1 MNRGADLPGAT
12 SHGQRPMTSAALNR
26 TVRELLD
33 LTGGYLDQKGVTSAR
48 LNAERLLADVL
59 GLTRLELFCQ
69 HDRPVLGAE
78 VARYRELVRRRAG
91 GEPLQQILGE
101 TEFYGRPF
109 KMEAGVFIPR
119 PETERLVEACL
130 KLLEPL
136 RRGDR
141 TPVALEIG
149 CGSGAIGVSLAC
161 ELPRLQ
167 VHASDVNPLAVSL
180 TLRNARALGAGARV
194 HAAEGSRFDALPAA
208 LRGQADLLVS
218 NPPYVRSA
226 DIARLDVEVRD
237 HEPVAAL
244 DGGPDGLKFYRAIAS
259 AMRDWLRPGG
269 QVAVEIGDDQG
280 AEVSGILAASGG
292 LDSQVIQD
300 YAGRDRVVTARV
312 GEAEADDG

>member
-1 MNRGADLPGAT
+1 
-12 SHGQRPMTSAALNR
+12 MTSAALNR
-26 TVRELLD
+26 TVRELLE
-33 LTGGYLDQKGVTSAR
+33 LTAAYLDQKGVTSAR

-78 VARYRELVRRRAG
+78 VAKYRELVRRRAG

-109 KMEAGVFIPR
+109 KMEPGVFIPR
-119 PETERLVEACL
+119 PETERLVETCL

-141 TPVALEIG
+141 LPAAVEIG

-167 VHASDVNPLAVSL
+167 VHASDVNPAAVAL

-194 HAAEGSRFDALPAA
+194 HAVEGSRFDPLPAA
-208 LRGQADLLVS
+208 LKGQVDLLVS
-218 NPPYVRSA
+218 NPPYVRSG
-226 DIARLDVEVRD
+226 DIAALAAEVRD
-237 HEPVAAL
+237 HDPAAAL

-269 QVAVEIGDDQG
+269 HVAVEIGDDQG
-280 AEVSGILAASGG
+280 ADVGAILAASGG
-292 LDSQVIQD
+292 LDVAVTKD

-312 GEAEADDG
+312 GEAEAADG

>member
-1 MNRGADLPGAT
+1 
-12 SHGQRPMTSAALNR
+12 MTSAALNR
-26 TVRELLD
+26 TVRELLE
-33 LTGGYLDQKGVTSAR
+33 LTAGYLDQKGVTSAR

-78 VARYRELVRRRAG
+78 VAKYRELVRRRAG

-109 KMEAGVFIPR
+109 KMEPGVFIPR

-136 RRGDR
+136 RRADR
-141 TPVALEIG
+141 LPAAVEIG

-167 VHASDVNPLAVSL
+167 VHASDVNPAAVAL

-194 HAAEGSRFDALPAA
+194 HAVEGSRFDPLPAS
-208 LRGQADLLVS
+208 LRSQVDLLVS
-218 NPPYVRSA
+218 NPPYVRSGE
-226 DIARLDVEVRD
+226 IAALAVEVRD
-237 HEPVAAL
+237 HDPPAAL

-259 AMRDWLRPGG
+259 GMRDWLRPGG
-269 QVAVEIGDDQG
+269 HVAVEIGDDQA
-280 AEVSGILAASGG
+280 AEVGAILAASGAV
-292 LDSQVIQD
+292 DVAVTKD